1 MANGEDS
8 HLVASHEKSVDRD
21 ISGLAVRNDELAQVA
36 LDSAAD
42 QRVGRQSV
50 HRAAD
55 SSDRSGGGHG
65 TLLAQ
70 ELECP
75 LDVGKRARE

>member
-21 ISGLAVRNDELAQVA
+21 ISGLAVRNDELAQVE

-42 QRVGRQSV
+42 QRVRRKNV
-50 HRAAD
+50 D
-55 SSDRSGGGHG
+55 CG
-65 TLLAQ
+65 TDGDGPQRRRPGLFAQ

-75 LDVGKRARE
+75 LDVGKRAG